1 MRINNMTYSILGMDY
16 SNGDVKTTT
25 LHECDSSI
33 EANSWVVGYVRHD
46 NTMGGWDSINVVAQN
61 GFTKAEYSRDYGWT
75 HY

>member
-1 MRINNMTYSILGMDY
+1 MTYSILGIDY

-46 NTMGGWDSINVVAQN
+46 RHYGRMGLNQCSW
-61 GFTKAEYSRDYGWT
+61 TKWIY
-75 HY
+75 